1 MVTATTGPAAQIQTA
16 PAGNGGLN
24 TFISALNLFKGGSS
38 TTTNNVSQTGIN
50 ELVNSILRGNQG
62 LATVAGG
69 QKAAG
74 VYNSTVNTQMINDLV
89 TSAAAKGELARSST
103 TTKQAAPLSGNM
115 LLQLAGSMVAQ
126 KLLGPSLKKIGSPLD
141 EFGTKISDAIFG
153 GTSSSSSMSPV
164 GEALGNSSELAAMS
178 NASSASGAVVGG
190 LSNAGIGSA
199 LLADGT
205 IAGAGEVG
213 GFLASANATADPLG
227 AFIGSLGFDVSAAG
241 AGSAAATAAGAAE
254 VGTAVAG
261 AAEGTGLIATLTEV
275 GTWLTS
281 LFSDER
287 LKTDINPVGKTNDGQ
302 QIYTYKYIDNP
313 ITTHMGVM
321 AQESPANAVMV
332 DPITKYLRV
341 NYSKIK

>member
-1 MVTATTGPAAQIQTA
+1 MVAVGPAAQIQTA

-24 TFISALNLFKGGSS
+24 TFISALNLFKGGNS
-38 TTTNNVSQTGIN
+38 TTTNNVSQGGIN

-103 TTKQAAPLSGNM
+103 TTKQAAPLGGNM
-115 LLQLAGSMVAQ
+115 LLQLAGVMGAQ
-126 KLLGPSLKKIGSPLD
+126 KLLDPSLKKIGSPLD

-153 GTSSSSSMSPV
+153 GNGGSGGTTGSALSPT
-164 GEALGNSSELAAMS
+164 GELAGMS
-178 NASSASGAVVGG
+178 NAASVGGTAASFSGAAGIGGALDASGAI
-190 LSNAGIGSA
+190 L
-199 LLADGT
+199 
-205 IAGAGEVG
+205 GAGEVG
-213 GFLASANATADPLG
+213 GLLTAANATLDPLG

-241 AGSAAATAAGAAE
+241 AGSAAAAGAGTAA
-254 VGTAVAG
+254 V
-261 AAEGTGLIATLTEV
+261 AAEGSGLLATLTEV
-275 GTWLTS
+275 GSWIAS

-302 QIYTYKYIDNP
+302 PIYTYKYIDNP

-321 AQESPANAVMV
+321 AQESPKDAVMV

>member
-1 MVTATTGPAAQIQTA
+1 MVAVGPAAQIQTA

-24 TFISALNLFKGGSS
+24 TFSNFLSLFKGGSS
-38 TTTNNVSQTGIN
+38 TTTNNVSQGGIN

-69 QKAAG
+69 QKATG
-74 VYNSTVNTQMINDLV
+74 VYNSTVNTQMINDLI

-103 TTKQAAPLSGNM
+103 TTKQAAPLGGNM
-115 LLQLAGSMVAQ
+115 LLQLAGSMGAQ
-126 KLLGPSLKKIGSPLD
+126 KLLGPSLKKVGAPLD

-153 GTSSSSSMSPV
+153 RTSSSSSMSPV
-164 GEALGNSSELAAMS
+164 GGALGNSSELAAMS
-178 NASSASGAVVGG
+178 NASSATGAVASGVGDVG
-190 LSNAGIGSA
+190 VGSA
-199 LLADGT
+199 LLADGS
-205 IAGAGEVG
+205 IAGAGEVSG
-213 GFLASANATADPLG
+213 LLAAANATADPLG

-241 AGSAAATAAGAAE
+241 AAEIGSTVATAAATA
-254 VGTAVAG
+254 T
-261 AAEGTGLIATLTEV
+261 EGSTLLATLTEV
-275 GTWLTS
+275 GSWIAS

-287 LKTDINPVGKTNDGQ
+287 LKMDINPVGKTNDGQ
-302 QIYTYKYIDNP
+302 PIYTYKYIDNP

-321 AQESPANAVMV
+321 AQESPADAVMV